1 MIVVWTI
8 LFGGV
13 VWLVAA
19 SLATP
24 TAATLSATG
33 HKVYFAQTYHARFKP
48 VRHAFEYP
56 LFYFGI
62 DLDADDQQSRRGW
75 RSWLWGWGW
84 PALFSIYA
92 KDHLRGEPAAPGL
105 AKSRLTELQQLKS
118 RLLEVLSDLAVP
130 RDEIGRVEF
139 VSTPR
144 VLGYSFNPL
153 SLYYC
158 YHPTSGALRAIVL
171 EVNNTFGER
180 HVYVADERNRLDKKG
195 AGYSH
200 SHTLNRAFHVSPF
213 NNRSGIYEA
222 HFKDPADGPLDV
234 LLNIKRYQQIST
246 SDSGSNALDSKP
258 EALWL
263 TARVSGPSRPLTSR
277 TCLYLA
283 LSYPL
288 NAFLTVPRIMKEAY
302 KLAYDKR
309 LKVYQKPGQFL
320 QPPDGSALI
329 RKPLQG
335 YAKWAAVIVRAHLAR
350 QIEHST
356 IALTISMPNG
366 LEHVYEPRSGGIT
379 AAATLRVVTANL
391 FSELVKDPTDVG
403 RALLRTFVRGD
414 WTCAPQELHTI
425 VAVFRSRNPEPTDG
439 QRLWES
445 ANQTLGPRF
454 APLLIPTDWRSR
466 FYRATSM
473 ATVRLAQRTFSKI
486 ANFQIDPYGV
496 ERRICQYENE
506 CRVGVGKEQDESSK
520 VAAWMADDGVDPEAR
535 ERARYIVYRK
545 ELAAMTAASGVST

>member
-1 MIVVWTI
+1 MFVVWTFFF
-8 LFGGV
+8 FGGV
-13 VWLVAA
+13 AWLVAA

-24 TAATLSATG
+24 SPAALSPTG

-48 VRHAFEYP
+48 VRHAFKYP

-105 AKSRLTELQQLKS
+105 TKSRLTELQQLKV

-130 RDEIGRVEF
+130 RHEIGRVEF

-144 VLGYSFNPL
+144 VLGYCFNPL
-153 SLYYC
+153 SLFYC
-158 YHPTSGALRAIVL
+158 YHPISGALRAIVL

-180 HVYVADERNRLDKKG
+180 HVYVADERNRLQKKS
-195 AGYSH
+195 AGYTH

-222 HFKDPADGPLDV
+222 HFKDPADGSLDV
-234 LLNIKRYQQIST
+234 LLNIKRYQQVST
-246 SDSGSNALDSKP
+246 TASASDPSDSKL

-277 TCLYLA
+277 TCIYLA

-288 NAFLTVPRIMKEAY
+288 NAFLTVPRILKEAY

-320 QPPDGSALI
+320 QAPDGSALV

-335 YAKWAAVIVRAHLAR
+335 FAEWAAVIVRAHVAR
-350 QIEHST
+350 QVEHST
-356 IALTISMPNG
+356 IALTIAMPNG
-366 LEHVYEPRSGGIT
+366 MQQVYEPRSAEIT
-379 AAATLRVVTANL
+379 AAVTLRIVTAN
-391 FSELVKDPTDVG
+391 FFTELVSDSTDVS
-403 RALLRTFVRGD
+403 RALLRAFVRGD
-414 WTCAPQELHTI
+414 WTCAPQELHGI
-425 VAVFRSRNPEPTDG
+425 LAVFSSTVSEPTGG
-439 QRLWES
+439 QPLWKS
-445 ANQTLGPRF
+445 ANQTPGPRF

-466 FYRATSM
+466 FYRARSL
-473 ATVRLAQRTFSKI
+473 AAIRLAQRTFSKI
-486 ANFQIDPYGV
+486 ANFRIDPYGV
-496 ERRICQYENE
+496 ERRICKYEDD
-506 CRVGVGKEQDESSK
+506 CRAVAGEEQDKFSD
-520 VAAWMADDGVDPEAR
+520 VAAWMADDGVDPEGR
-535 ERARYIVYRK
+535 ERARFVVFRK
-545 ELAAMTAASGVST
+545 ELEAMTAAIST